1 MNFWR
6 FVELIALKLNWNNE
20 DSFLNDARQD
30 LKAGYVI
37 ANSPFNDK
45 LLKA

>member
-1 MNFWR
+1 MR
-6 FVELIALKLNWNNE
+6 GIDSSQVKWNNE
-20 DSFLNDARQD
+20 GPFLNDARQD

-45 LLKA
+45 FLKA